1 MGNVPLVQQEE
12 AGIFIDSINIVNG
25 FKSQVFMPKYCTN
38 TRFPLDII
46 QEVHV
51 IHGLS
56 KQKICVTQKHGSYSV
71 VIWVSKMTE
80 VAFVRDLYLSGVP
93 LLMKET
99 RKSFDKLQTSIDN
112 SILSLPQ
119 ENKEKN
125 VVPNVS
131 FVTLTLGSLAL
142 VR

>member
-1 MGNVPLVQQEE
+1 M
-12 AGIFIDSINIVNG
+12 
-25 FKSQVFMPKYCTN
+25 
-38 TRFPLDII
+38 
-46 QEVHV
+46 
-51 IHGLS
+51 
-56 KQKICVTQKHGSYSV
+56 
-71 VIWVSKMTE
+71 
-80 VAFVRDLYLSGVP
+80 SGVP

-99 RKSFDKLQTSIDN
+99 WNSFDKLQTSIDN